1 VRRMVALLA
10 LVALL
15 AVNLRWAEPYYDWD
29 LLGYSGVAA
38 RIGGAT
44 PAEAHRRVYDL
55 AYRNVPPEQYAWLVE
70 GGEFQQAVA
79 ADPAA
84 FEQQLPFYRL
94 EPAYPL
100 LILALDRLGVDPVHG
115 SVWISRV
122 AYLGIGVV
130 AFVWLSGFLSPLA
143 ALATAWG
150 AMSVQVAL
158 EAARLPTPDALS
170 ALVVLTALW
179 LVFECQHFG
188 RGMLV
193 LLLSLL
199 IRPDNLL
206 WILGIAGW
214 RALRVRRDRAVAALG
229 ALAGVAVSAALRI
242 WSGSFGWRVSFH
254 HSFVEPLPYPEQFVP
269 SLGFSDYAWIYLR
282 ETHPANLPLFAALFA
297 LLGAWLLVSRA
308 RRFGWRDAGT
318 ALIAC
323 TGAYAVTHWL
333 VFPNDDRLRLA
344 AYLVVL
350 ILLVRTL
357 AGAATRR
364 MPGDAVRFS
373 APRSLR
379 LTGLP
384 RLEALLGRRAG
395 PGA

>member
-1 VRRMVALLA
+1 ARRQPAGGHRQDPVPARGLRSPALSGPAQRGRDPPRQDAARHRAVRHRGGAGGEEGAGGEGHSGRRRLVVHAPSGSGRVRQAPSGSTSSHSSALAGPCPRPARSVLTPALAHAARPNTPRAKAGPLIGAVLVRRMVALLA

-158 EAARLPTPDALS
+158 EAARLPTPDAFS

-188 RGMLV
+188 
-193 LLLSLL
+193 
-199 IRPDNLL
+199 
-206 WILGIAGW
+206 
-214 RALRVRRDRAVAALG
+214 
-229 ALAGVAVSAALRI
+229 
-242 WSGSFGWRVSFH
+242 
-254 HSFVEPLPYPEQFVP
+254 
-269 SLGFSDYAWIYLR
+269 
-282 ETHPANLPLFAALFA
+282 
-297 LLGAWLLVSRA
+297 
-308 RRFGWRDAGT
+308 
-318 ALIAC
+318 
-323 TGAYAVTHWL
+323 
-333 VFPNDDRLRLA
+333 
-344 AYLVVL
+344 
-350 ILLVRTL
+350 
-357 AGAATRR
+357 
-364 MPGDAVRFS
+364 
-373 APRSLR
+373 
-379 LTGLP
+379 
-384 RLEALLGRRAG
+384 
-395 PGA
+395 

>member
-1 VRRMVALLA
+1 MRRLVALLA
-10 LVALL
+10 LLALL

-29 LLGYSGVAA
+29 MLGYIGVAE
-38 RIGGAT
+38 RLGGAT
-44 PAEAHRRVYDL
+44 PAEAHRRAYDL

-70 GGEFQQAVA
+70 GGAYEQAVA
-79 ADPAA
+79 EDPAA
-84 FEQQLPFYRL
+84 FEQQLPFYRI

-100 LILALDRLGVDPVHG
+100 LILALDRLGVDPVRG
-115 SVWISRV
+115 SVWISRI

-130 AFVWLSGFLSPLA
+130 AFVWLASFLSPLA

-150 AMSVQVAL
+150 VMSVQVAL

-170 ALVVLTALW
+170 AFVVLAALW

-188 RGMLV
+188 RGLLL
-193 LLLSLL
+193 LLLSLP

-206 WILGIAGW
+206 WLLAVAGW
-214 RALRVRRDRAVAALG
+214 RALRVRRDRAIAGVG
-229 ALAGVAVSAALRI
+229 ALAGVAIFAALAI
-242 WSGSFGWRVSFH
+242 WSGGFGWRVSFH
-254 HSFVEPLPYPEQFVP
+254 HSFVEPLPYPERFTP
-269 SLGFSDYAWIYLR
+269 SLSLYDYAWIYLR
-282 ETHPANLPLFAALFA
+282 ETHPANLPLFAAVFA

-323 TGAYAVTHWL
+323 TGVYAVARWL
-333 VFPNDDRLRLA
+333 VFPEGDRPLLA

-350 ILLVRTL
+350 ILLVRML
-357 AGAATRR
+357 AGSATRR
-364 MPGDAVRFS
+364 MPGDAVRLTAS
-373 APRSLR
+373 RSLR
-379 LTGLP
+379 ISGLP